1 MLTYAM
7 CLKETSQ
14 EVVNEKISRHILL
27 PGSNNP
33 AGNCMFKVNNENT
46 RARYEISSKLTIKTS
61 K

>member
-1 MLTYAM
+1 M